1 MARDD
6 RDLADGCTYE
16 EDALGVPDHSTATP
30 TREAEPPDRQMPPAE
45 TPRGADAWGT
55 TAAEQ
60 RAGAPLDER
69 LAEEMPDAAATLGSD
84 GEGMRLADDG
94 DPDDEAELATTG
106 GPAGSAT
113 ATAEEAAVHE
123 RAEAP
128 GGTDRPDSYV
138 GDDADA
144 TR

>member
-1 MARDD
+1 MTRAD
-6 RDLADGCTYE
+6 RNPADGSTYE

-30 TREAEPPDRQMPPAE
+30 AREAEPPDRQMPPAE
-45 TPRGADAWGT
+45 EPRGADAWGT

-69 LAEEMPDAAATLGSD
+69 LAEETPDPAATRGTD
-84 GEGMRLADDG
+84 DEGMRLADDG

-106 GPAGSAT
+106 GPAGPAT

-123 RAEAP
+123 RADAP

-138 GDDADA
+138 DDDADA
-144 TR
+144 RH